1 MRAFITGGSGFI
13 GSHLIDALLS
23 KGWDV
28 RALVHRGAILQ
39 HDRVETLIGDI
50 CDRAVLESGLKDV
63 DIVFHLASALGSSV
77 IGRDEFSRINAFG
90 TEVVL
95 EAARE
100 TGVKRVIH
108 LSSAGVLGAVRKG
121 DIAAEDYPPNPLQ
134 VYDRTKLEGEKTAL
148 RFAGQGM
155 DIVVIR
161 PGWAYGPRDKRT
173 FKLIKAICQKKFIM
187 ATKGEA
193 RQTPVFI
200 EDLVRGILLAA
211 EKGRKGEVYHLAGNE
226 ILTTREIVGVV
237 ASSCGRRIP
246 RFRLP
251 LIPARLAALALEKM
265 YSPFRREPPLGR
277 AKLSFFLHSKPL
289 SIQKAKTELGFSP
302 EFDFERGIR
311 LALSWYKEQGWL
323 QERPYTAGRG

>member
-1 MRAFITGGSGFI
+1 MRAFVTGGSGFI
-13 GSHLIDALLS
+13 GSHLIDALLK
-23 KGWDV
+23 KGWEV
-28 RALVHRGAILQ
+28 RVMVHRGQILQ
-39 HDRVETLIGDI
+39 QASVETLSGDI
-50 CDRAVLESGLKDV
+50 CDRAFLENGLKEA
-63 DIVFHLASALGSSV
+63 DILFHLASALGSSV
-77 IGRDEFSRINAFG
+77 IGRDEFSRINALG
-90 TEVVL
+90 TEAVL

-100 TGVKRVIH
+100 KSVKRVIH
-108 LSSAGVLGAVRKG
+108 LSSAGVLGSVRKD
-121 DIAAEDYPPNPLQ
+121 DIAAEDYPPKPLQ

-161 PGWAYGPRDKRT
+161 PGWAYGPRDRRT

-193 RQTPVFI
+193 RQTPVYI

-211 EKGRKGEVYHLAGNE
+211 EKGRKGEVYHLAGAE
-226 ILTTREIVGVV
+226 ILTAREIILAI

-251 LIPARLAALALEKM
+251 LFPARLAALSLEKI
-265 YSPFRREPPLGR
+265 YSPLRKEPPLSR

-289 SIQKAKTELGFSP
+289 SIHKAKTELGFSP
-302 EFDFERGIR
+302 EVDFERGIR

-323 QERPYTAGRG
+323 